1 MQRGM
6 GVLALIA
13 SVTLNGGVLWHIW
26 QNAPISFT
34 LSSSNAGA
42 TQYHPEYLL
51 VQMLTAEGAD
61 QAEVQGKMMAVDTSM
76 TPQKDDDANRSNA
89 QNRSETTDKIDAEKD
104 AEKLEDPSRV
114 APESGDISLQS
125 QADPTISIMSTKS
138 DINNENRVQVVKSEE
153 ALVTSDAE
161 NDQQPK
167 QGQLSQALANQS
179 PREEKPIT
187 ESATTAPL
195 KPTSKSISKPTQ
207 SPAQSKNSGELKAGR
222 REGSGDINS
231 MSAAPVQG
239 DPLADRLAGGIHRS
253 IQGCY
258 PEASKRRGEEGVVYI
273 RLQRQGDRIVPQL
286 EASSGFSRLDRCAL
300 ESVSK
305 AVQSL
310 PATQI
315 PAQGLRL
322 KPIRFQLR

>member
-1 MQRGM
+1 MHRGM
-6 GVLALIA
+6 VIIALIA
-13 SVTLNGGVLWHIW
+13 SITLNGGVLWYIW
-26 QNAPISFT
+26 RNAPILFT

-42 TQYHPEYLL
+42 MQYHPEYLL

-61 QAEVQGKMMAVDTSM
+61 QAEAQGTMMVA
-76 TPQKDDDANRSNA
+76 DADRSDE
-89 QNRSETTDKIDAEKD
+89 QNRSDKTNKREK
-104 AEKLEDPSRV
+104 AKLEDQSL
-114 APESGDISLQS
+114 ISTDNQDLSIPQS
-125 QADPTISIMSTKS
+125 QSDPAITMISTKS
-138 DINNENRVQVVKSEE
+138 DINNEDRVQVVKSEE
-153 ALVTSDAE
+153 VLVTSDAE
-161 NDQQPK
+161 NNQQPK
-167 QGQLSQALANQS
+167 QDQLSESLADQS
-179 PREEKPIT
+179 PRKEKPIT

-195 KPTSKSISKPTQ
+195 KSTSKAT
-207 SPAQSKNSGELKAGR
+207 QSKNSGELKAGR
-222 REGSGDINS
+222 REGRGDINS
-231 MSAAPVQG
+231 MSATPVQG

-286 EASSGFSRLDRCAL
+286 EESSGFPRLDRCAL

>member
-1 MQRGM
+1 M
-6 GVLALIA
+6 VIIALIA
-13 SVTLNGGVLWHIW
+13 SITLNGGVLWYIW
-26 QNAPISFT
+26 RNAPILFT

-42 TQYHPEYLL
+42 MQYHPEYLL

-61 QAEVQGKMMAVDTSM
+61 QAEAQGEKMVA
-76 TPQKDDDANRSNA
+76 DADRSDE
-89 QNRSETTDKIDAEKD
+89 QHRSDKINKREK
-104 AEKLEDPSRV
+104 AKLEDQSL
-114 APESGDISLQS
+114 ISTDNQELSTPQS
-125 QADPTISIMSTKS
+125 QSDPAITMISTES
-138 DINNENRVQVVKSEE
+138 DINNEDRVQVVKYEE
-153 ALVTSDAE
+153 LLVTPDAE
-161 NDQQPK
+161 NNQQSK
-167 QGQLSQALANQS
+167 QDQLSQALADQS
-179 PREEKPIT
+179 RKEEKPIT

-239 DPLADRLAGGIHRS
+239 DPLADRLTGGIHRS

-286 EASSGFSRLDRCAL
+286 EESSGFPRLDRCAL

>member
-1 MQRGM
+1 MHRGM
-6 GVLALIA
+6 VIIALIA

-26 QNAPISFT
+26 RNANISFT

-42 TQYHPEYLL
+42 MQYHPEYLL
-51 VQMLTAEGAD
+51 VQMLTAEGANQVEAQGTMMVADADRSDEQHRSDKANIIDEVTLDD
-61 QAEVQGKMMAVDTSM
+61 Q
-76 TPQKDDDANRSNA
+76 
-89 QNRSETTDKIDAEKD
+89 
-104 AEKLEDPSRV
+104 SRV
-114 APESGDISLQS
+114 STEEKKTAPERSQS
-125 QADPTISIMSTKS
+125 DPAISIISTKS
-138 DINNENRVQVVKSEE
+138 NISNEDRVQVVKSEDVS
-153 ALVTSDAE
+153 ATSDAE
-161 NDQQPK
+161 NNQQPK
-167 QGQLSQALANQS
+167 QDQLSQALADQS
-179 PREEKPIT
+179 PRKEKPIT

-195 KPTSKSISKPTQ
+195 KSTSKAT
-207 SPAQSKNSGELKAGR
+207 QSKNSGELKAGR
-222 REGSGDINS
+222 REGRGDINS

-286 EASSGFSRLDRCAL
+286 EESSGFPRLDRCAL

>member
-1 MQRGM
+1 MHRGM
-6 GVLALIA
+6 VIIALIA

-26 QNAPISFT
+26 HNAPISFT

-42 TQYHPEYLL
+42 MQYHPEYLL

-61 QAEVQGKMMAVDTSM
+61 QAEEQGTMMVEDT
-76 TPQKDDDANRSNA
+76 DRSDE
-89 QNRSETTDKIDAEKD
+89 QNRSDKTNKGEK
-104 AEKLEDPSRV
+104 AKLEDPSRV
-114 APESGDISLQS
+114 APESEDISLQS
-125 QADPTISIMSTKS
+125 QSDPAITMISTES
-138 DINNENRVQVVKSEE
+138 DINNEDRVQVVKYEE
-153 ALVTSDAE
+153 LLVTPDAE
-161 NDQQPK
+161 NNQQPK
-167 QGQLSQALANQS
+167 QDQLSQALADQS
-179 PREEKPIT
+179 QKEEKPIT

-286 EASSGFSRLDRCAL
+286 EESSGFPRLDRCAL

>member
-1 MQRGM
+1 MHRGM
-6 GVLALIA
+6 VVIALIA

-26 QNAPISFT
+26 RNANISFT

-42 TQYHPEYLL
+42 MQYHPEYLL

-61 QAEVQGKMMAVDTSM
+61 QVEAQGEMMVADADRSDEQHRSDKANIIDEATL
-76 TPQKDDDANRSNA
+76 DD
-89 QNRSETTDKIDAEKD
+89 Q
-104 AEKLEDPSRV
+104 SRV
-114 APESGDISLQS
+114 LTEEKKTAPERFQS
-125 QADPTISIMSTKS
+125 DPAISIISTKS
-138 DINNENRVQVVKSEE
+138 DISNEDRVQVIKSEDVS
-153 ALVTSDAE
+153 ATSDAE
-161 NDQQPK
+161 NNQQAK
-167 QGQLSQALANQS
+167 QDQLSQALADQS
-179 PREEKPIT
+179 QGEEKPDT
-187 ESATTAPL
+187 ESATKNTL
-195 KPTSKSISKPTQ
+195 KPTSKSISKPTSKLTQ
-207 SPAQSKNSGELKAGR
+207 LPAQSKRSGEPKAGR

-286 EASSGFSRLDRCAL
+286 EDSSGFPRLDRCAL